1 MRKRYT
7 VERNRAKK
15 GEKEKS
21 VCKESQKKGEV
32 KMDFVMIE
40 TGWLSIIPPILA
52 ITLALI
58 TKEVYSSLFI
68 GLFSGILI
76 YSFSAGG
83 TIIKASA
90 LTFDM
95 MSSKIADNAYMI
107 IFLALLWAV
116 VMLVSKSGGSYAYG
130 RWAGSKLKSKRSAA
144 LATSLLGVMV
154 FIDDGFNCLTVGTVM
169 RPIFDRLRISREKL
183 AYIIDATAA
192 PVCIIAPVSSWAV
205 AVASEVSETGGFHI
219 FLSTIP
225 YNLYAILT
233 IVMVV
238 FLSVTGRDF
247 GPMKQ
252 AEIDA
257 VKRTV
262 SNADLEFKESK
273 GRVID
278 LVLPI
283 LVLIICA
290 ILGMAYVGGFFEGV
304 SFSEA
309 IGYNPT
315 AGLSLGAFAGL
326 ITAMLLYLPRR
337 LMTPREFISCIVEGI
352 GNIVP
357 PMLILILSWSLGGV
371 CRQMIGTGV
380 FISGFVSNANLP
392 LGFLPFLL
400 FVIAALMSFS
410 MGSSW
415 GTFGMLIPIVTMIC
429 SVENAGIYL
438 VPALGATL
446 AGSVYGDHCSP
457 ISDTTILS
465 STGAECKHIR
475 HVETQLPYA
484 TLVAVVC
491 AVCYLITGFM
501 RTPWV
506 SIIVGIALLIIA
518 IIALSSGK
526 TAKKNAGA

>member
-1 MRKRYT
+1 M
-7 VERNRAKK
+7 E
-15 GEKEKS
+15 
-21 VCKESQKKGEV
+21 
-32 KMDFVMIE
+32 FVMVE

-76 YSFSAGG
+76 YSFSTGG
-83 TIIKASA
+83 SLFSAAA
-90 LTFDM
+90 LTFDL

-130 RWAGSKLKSKRSAA
+130 RWAGSKLKSKRSSA
-144 LATSLLGVMV
+144 LATSLLGILV

-169 RPIFDRLRISREKL
+169 RPIFDRLKISREKL

-233 IVMVV
+233 IVMVL
-238 FLSVTGRDF
+238 FISITGRDF
-247 GPMKQ
+247 GPMKK
-252 AEIDA
+252 AEMA
-257 VKRTV
+257 
-262 SNADLEFKESK
+262 ALERVPSGEDMEFGKSK
-273 GRVID
+273 GKVYD

-283 LVLIICA
+283 VVLIVCA

-304 SFSEA
+304 PFSEA
-309 IGYNPT
+309 IGCNPT

-326 ITAMLLYLPRR
+326 LTAFIMYIPRKI
-337 LMTPREFISCIVEGI
+337 MKSREFVESIVEGI
-352 GNIVP
+352 GKIVP
-357 PMLILILSWSLGGV
+357 PMLVLILSWSLGGV
-371 CRQMIGTGV
+371 CRQMIGTGE
-380 FISGFVSNANLP
+380 FISGFVAQANISFALLP
-392 LGFLPFLL
+392 LLV

-410 MGSSW
+410 MGTSW
-415 GTFGMLIPIVTMIC
+415 GTFGILIPIVSMIC
-429 SVENAGIYL
+429 QATGGEGVLI
-438 VPALGATL
+438 PALGATL

-465 STGAECKHIR
+465 STGAMCDHIR
-475 HVETQLPYA
+475 HVETQIPYA
-484 TLVAVVC
+484 TLVAIIC
-491 AVCYLITGFM
+491 AVGYLIIGLTGK
-501 RTPWV
+501 PWIGFV
-506 SIIVGIALLIIA
+506 ICAVLLMGILLFLNGRKTDA
-518 IIALSSGK
+518 GK
-526 TAKKNAGA
+526 DEQG